1 MKEHK
6 CVLGI
11 KHCAV
16 YNNDG
21 ECTECEQ
28 DYSLILSQCRRN
40 SLLGCK
46 YETSS
51 HTCQECYPPFTLNGQ
66 HCDIDQ
72 CRILNDYG
80 CVSCECGFYLTPD
93 RDCKPISPGCL
104 RYEKG
109 ICRDCLPHY
118 KLKGGVCEI

>member
-1 MKEHK
+1 MTEHK

-11 KHCAV
+11 KHCAI

-80 CVSCECGFYLTPD
+80 CVSCECGFYLTPE
-93 RDCKPISPGCL
+93 RDCKPIASGCL